1 MSISPTLMIFPIILL
16 VFLVIVVV
24 SFRKFGFRSA
34 SYGLFGIGLAGT
46 LFSLFI
52 LPLIFPWMSEGMG
65 IGLIIAPIALPLLS
79 ILGIIN
85 VVIAVRRFFQ
95 KIATK
100 GDYVFLALAGLM
112 LLLTVL
118 MIAELWG

>member
-1 MSISPTLMIFPIILL
+1 MSVSPMLMIFPIILL
-16 VFLVIVVV
+16 VFLVVVVV
-24 SFRKFGFRSA
+24 SFWKFGFRSA
-34 SYGLFGIGLAGT
+34 SYGLFGIGLIGT
-46 LFSLFI
+46 LFSLFV
-52 LPLIFPWMSEGMG
+52 LPLIFPWMQEGMG
-65 IGLIIAPIALPLLS
+65 IGLIVALIALPLLS

-85 VVIAVRRFFQ
+85 AVIAIRRFSQ

-118 MIAELWG
+118 MVAELWG